1 MSQQRSLLFHLVI
14 AGGRLAGLEGGR
26 RGALLAGGQ
35 LGLAR
40 ASAFFLAW
48 VSQGAAAGLR
58 SEGFSQAHQ
67 GL

>member
-1 MSQQRSLLFHLVI
+1 MSQQQSLLFYLVI
-14 AGGRLAGLEGGR
+14 GGGRLAGLEGGR

-40 ASAFFLAW
+40 APLFFLAW

-58 SEGFSQAHQ
+58 SEGFNQAHQ